1 MRPFF
6 CKIAPS
12 PLVSRRNYRSTRT
25 LATWF
30 TRTFPDD
37 IGEPFQYLCWTLALY
52 RSGDRKNAA
61 RKLAQT
67 WFKNPYLVL
76 RLLGTE
82 QQKIDFWHSS
92 NWEQPEY
99 LEAGPSELL
108 DLWNEDALAWA
119 KEVYEEAWFKQV
131 RATYLEMQ
139 RRLTNEPVGPERS
152 RLVSEIYWLMALEG
166 VETGS

>member
-1 MRPFF
+1 M
-6 CKIAPS
+6 
-12 PLVSRRNYRSTRT
+12 
-25 LATWF
+25 
-30 TRTFPDD
+30 
-37 IGEPFQYLCWTLALY
+37 
-52 RSGDRKNAA
+52 
-61 RKLAQT
+61 
-67 WFKNPYLVL
+67 L